1 MIETIMQYKIYIT
14 IGVLIIP
21 SFLCILYITKRII
34 KNKRERNTT
43 NWWNTKKTDP
53 SIRYTTRDDN
63 KYILTM
69 IENLRKDL
77 YTWKS
82 EIYTKND
89 IEYDIDN
96 FYKQT
101 WSQQNIRL
109 HPQRYQEKS
118 NQEEEILHKE
128 QVRIM
133 NQNISKFLIIYREKD
148 KIIEGKDKHIQTL
161 QQRLNEIEREIE
173 NIYTHK
179 KKTEYMFDQRLYE
192 VTKKIQEEEKRT
204 IILIVLFIL
213 VVLANIWGCIYM
225 SI

>member
-1 MIETIMQYKIYIT
+1 MIETIMAYKIYIT

-34 KNKRERNTT
+34 DKKRERDTT
-43 NWWNTKKTDP
+43 NWWDTKKTDP
-53 SIRYTTRDDN
+53 SIGYTTRDDN
-63 KYILTM
+63 KHILTM

-82 EIYTKND
+82 EIHTKND

-101 WSQQNIRL
+101 WLQQNIWS
-109 HPQRYQEKS
+109 HPQRYQEKN
-118 NQEEEILHKE
+118 NQEEDILHKE

-148 KIIEGKDKHIQTL
+148 KTIEEKDKYIQTL
-161 QQRLNEIEREIE
+161 QQRFNGIEREIE

-192 VTKKIQEEEKRT
+192 LTKQTQEEEKRT

-213 VVLANIWGCIYM
+213 VILTNIWGFIYM
-225 SI
+225 SM